1 MTRRSVS
8 RRAFRA
14 VGAARLP
21 VLALAAA
28 LSAAAAFAAENDPGE
43 SISARMKEIF
53 DFNRNGVVKVES
65 TDPHGHIEGTG
76 FYADSTGTIYTGLD
90 VIGDGTNITVTQGM
104 RKLPARL
111 EVADTRTGIAI
122 LKVDTATPFLPLGD
136 SAKVD
141 VYTPLVTIGYPFD
154 KPAVWSTG
162 LVSSLEKQY
171 LHRYFHTTHICAKL
185 PVQPGF
191 GGAPVL
197 NLKGEVVGI
206 VVAGIEE
213 NSGCFILPINAA
225 EKVRTDFNRFHQL
238 RPGWVGI
245 TVEPASDASLPST
258 ARVVAIPPDAP
269 ASRAGIH
276 EGDILMRVG
285 DIAIH
290 APDDIFDASFFLTA
304 GDETSVTVL
313 RDGTEQKFTVRA
325 AENPSSPTVTDESVQ
340 PEHSILTLETT
351 VAPAPT
357 R

>member
-8 RRAFRA
+8 RRTLSAL
-14 VGAARLP
+14 GASRLP
-21 VLALAAA
+21 AIALAATLGA
-28 LSAAAAFAAENDPGE
+28 TAAFAAENDPGE
-43 SISARMKEIF
+43 SIAARMKEIF
-53 DFNRNGVVKVES
+53 DFNRNGVVKIQS

-90 VIGDGTNITVTQGM
+90 VIGDGTNITVIQGM

-111 EVADTRTGIAI
+111 EVADPRTGIAI
-122 LKVDTATPFLPLGD
+122 LKVDTTTPFLPLGD
-136 SAKVD
+136 SSKVD
-141 VYTPLVTIGYPFD
+141 VYTPLLTIGYPFD

-162 LVSSLEKQY
+162 LVASLDKAY
-171 LHRYFHTTHICAKL
+171 LSRYFHTTHIHAKL

-213 NSGCFILPINAA
+213 NSGCFVLPINAA

-238 RPGWVGI
+238 KPGWVGI
-245 TVEPASDASLPST
+245 SVEPAEDASLSST
-258 ARVVAIPPDAP
+258 ARVTALQPDAP
-269 ASRAGIH
+269 ATRAGLQK
-276 EGDILMRVG
+276 GDILLRVG

-290 APDDIFDASFFLTA
+290 TPEDIFDASFFLTA
-304 GDETSVTVL
+304 GDETSLTVL
-313 RDGTEQKFTVRA
+313 RDGAEQKFTVRA
-325 AENPSSPTVTDESVQ
+325 AENPSSPPAQDESAR

-351 VAPAPT
+351 

>member
-8 RRAFRA
+8 KRCLRP
-14 VGAARLP
+14 ARLP
-21 VLALAAA
+21 ILALVATLGATAA
-28 LSAAAAFAAENDPGE
+28 LAEKEAPDE
-43 SISARMKEIF
+43 SIAARMKEIF
-53 DFNRNGVVKVES
+53 DFNRNGVVKIQS

-90 VIGDGTNITVTQGM
+90 VIGDGTNITVIQGM

-111 EVADTRTGIAI
+111 EVADPRTGIAL
-122 LKVDTATPFLPLGD
+122 LKVDTTTPFLPLGD
-136 SAKVD
+136 SSKVD

-154 KPAVWSTG
+154 KQAVWSTG
-162 LVSSLEKQY
+162 LVSSLDKQY
-171 LHRYFHTTHICAKL
+171 LHRYFHTTHISAKL

-197 NLKGEVVGI
+197 DLKGEVVGI
-206 VVAGIEE
+206 VVAGVEE
-213 NSGCFILPINAA
+213 NTGCFILPINAA

-245 TVEPASDASLPST
+245 SVEPAEDNSLPST
-258 ARVVAIPPDAP
+258 ARVETLQPDAP
-269 ASRAGIH
+269 ATRAGLRK
-276 EGDILMRVG
+276 GDILLRVG

-304 GDETSVTVL
+304 GDETSITVL
-313 RDGTEQKFTVRA
+313 RDGAEQKFTIRA
-325 AENPSSPTVTDESVQ
+325 AENPSAPSLPDASAQ

-351 VAPAPT
+351 VAPPPT